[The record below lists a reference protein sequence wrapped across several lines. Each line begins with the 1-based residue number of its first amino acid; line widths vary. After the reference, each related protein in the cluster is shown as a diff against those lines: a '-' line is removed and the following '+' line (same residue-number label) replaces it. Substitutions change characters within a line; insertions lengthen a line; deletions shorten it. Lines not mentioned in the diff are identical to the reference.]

1 MPGTRDRASSTDD
14 GPSEG
19 TPGPALFGQARR
31 AAGSLVD
38 NVQQRLPADMAKQ
51 VREGQRTVERNLK
64 RLQQQMRRSATQAD
78 VDRLSQRIDELSR
91 DVEALLAESRRGG
104 RTTSGRSGSGA
115 SSTARTARSGTGR
128 SGTARTSRRSTS
140 ESGGQRSEDGTQSP
154 EGGAQGSEG
163 GPEAG

>member
-1 MPGTRDRASSTDD
+1 MPGTRDREASND
-14 GPSEG
+14 GPSDG
-19 TPGPALFGQARR
+19 TPGPALLSHARR

-78 VDRLSQRIDELSR
+78 VDRLSQRIDELGR
-91 DVEALLAESRRGG
+91 DVEALIAESRRGG
-104 RTTSGRSGSGA
+104 RASSGRTGSDA
-115 SSTARTARSGTGR
+115 SSPARTGR
-128 SGTARTSRRSTS
+128 SGTARTSRRSPS
-140 ESGGQRSEDGTQSP
+140 
-154 EGGAQGSEG
+154 EGGAKRSGGGGPQSSAGGAEESEG

>member
-1 MPGTRDRASSTDD
+1 MPGTRDRASSNDD

-19 TPGPALFGQARR
+19 ATGPALFSQARR

-104 RTTSGRSGSGA
+104 RATSGRSGSGA
-115 SSTARTARSGTGR
+115 SSTARASRSGTGR
-128 SGTARTSRRSTS
+128 SGTARTSRRSAS
-140 ESGGQRSEDGTQSP
+140 ESSGERSGDGTHSP
-154 EGGAQGSEG
+154 EGGSQGSEG
-163 GPEAG
+163 GSEAG

>member
-1 MPGTRDRASSTDD
+1 MPGTRNRESSND

-19 TPGPALFGQARR
+19 TAGPALLSQARR

-104 RTTSGRSGSGA
+104 RASSGRTGSGG
-115 SSTARTARSGTGR
+115 SSPARTPR
-128 SGTARTSRRSTS
+128 SGTARTSRRSPS
-140 ESGGQRSEDGTQSP
+140 EGGASRSGGGAQSP
-154 EGGAQGSEG
+154 EAGAEESGG